1 MSASAERSTARRQLR
16 RSCRRSSAVIE
27 GIFSIILS
35 HMDASCIGRFRQ
47 EENTRVV
54 NEVRTRASSIGGV
67 SLARNNEQVGDTELR
82 TRSRPVL
89 PLGAPQAGEGVG
101 RTVAEDAASP
111 WPHPV
116 PPKRTPAVPASN
128 RQ

>member
-35 HMDASCIGRFRQ
+35 HMDASCIDRFRQ

-54 NEVRTRASSIGGV
+54 NEVRTPASSIGGV
-67 SLARNNEQVGDTELR
+67 SLARNNEQVGDTESR
-82 TRSRPVL
+82 SRSRPVL
-89 PLGAPQAGEGVG
+89 PAPQAGEGRPNG
-101 RTVAEDAASP
+101 G
-111 WPHPV
+111 
-116 PPKRTPAVPASN
+116 
-128 RQ
+128 